1 MNCFKMTFQ
10 LLNGDKETQGERPSG
25 NCVDRSV
32 EGLAEER
39 QKDGQI
45 LDML

>member
-1 MNCFKMTFQ
+1 MNCFKKTFQ
-10 LLNGDKETQGERPSG
+10 LLNGDEEMQGERPTG
-25 NCVDRSV
+25 DCVDRAV

-39 QKDGQI
+39 QKNGQI